1 LAYFCRVDPELTLDS
16 ALNGWTP
23 EILAFKKNH
32 LEVLVELNKVK
43 ELQPS
48 IMESSMGMQI
58 QRREER
64 AWRKKMEEKQDELVL
79 KQEKLVLKE
88 ELRELK
94 EELLAHLNT
103 RGSTSKA
110 EQGTDGKANLF
121 NLPVLVSAAYFVS
134 GFFAC
139 YLFLSNF
146 H

>member
-43 ELQPS
+43 ELQPI

-64 AWRKKMEEKQDELVL
+64 AWRKKMEEKQEELVV
-79 KQEKLVLKE
+79 KKE
-88 ELRELK
+88 FKELK
-94 EELLAHLNT
+94 EELLALLNT

>member
-64 AWRKKMEEKQDELVL
+64 AWRKKIEEKQ
-79 KQEKLVLKE
+79 EKVVLKE

-94 EELLAHLNT
+94 EELLALLNT
-103 RGSTSKA
+103 RGSTFKA
-110 EQGTDGKANLF
+110 EQGTDNKANLF
-121 NLPVLVSAAYFVS
+121 NLHVLVSAAYFVS

>member
-1 LAYFCRVDPELTLDS
+1 M
-16 ALNGWTP
+16 
-23 EILAFKKNH
+23 
-32 LEVLVELNKVK
+32 ELNKVK

-64 AWRKKMEEKQDELVL
+64 AWRKKMEEKQEELVVRKEL
-79 KQEKLVLKE
+79 K
-88 ELRELK
+88 ELK
-94 EELLAHLNT
+94 EELLALLNT

>member
-64 AWRKKMEEKQDELVL
+64 AWRKKIEEKQ
-79 KQEKLVLKE
+79 EKVVLKE

-94 EELLAHLNT
+94 EELLALLNT
-103 RGSTSKA
+103 RGSTL
-110 EQGTDGKANLF
+110 T
-121 NLPVLVSAAYFVS
+121 LP
-134 GFFAC
+134 
-139 YLFLSNF
+139 
-146 H
+146 

>member
-1 LAYFCRVDPELTLDS
+1 MAYFCRVDPELTLDS

-64 AWRKKMEEKQDELVL
+64 AWRKKMEEKQEELVVRKEL
-79 KQEKLVLKE
+79 K
-88 ELRELK
+88 ELK
-94 EELLAHLNT
+94 EELLALLNT
-103 RGSTSKA
+103 RGSTSKT
-110 EQGTDGKANLF
+110 EQGTDNKANLF

>member
-58 QRREER
+58 LRREER
-64 AWRKKMEEKQDELVL
+64 AWRKKIEEKQ
-79 KQEKLVLKE
+79 EKVVLKE

-94 EELLAHLNT
+94 EELLALLNT

-110 EQGTDGKANLF
+110 KQGTDDKANLF
-121 NLPVLVSAAYFVS
+121 NLHVLVSAAYFVS
-134 GFFAC
+134 GFIAC
-139 YLFLSNF
+139 YLFLSNL